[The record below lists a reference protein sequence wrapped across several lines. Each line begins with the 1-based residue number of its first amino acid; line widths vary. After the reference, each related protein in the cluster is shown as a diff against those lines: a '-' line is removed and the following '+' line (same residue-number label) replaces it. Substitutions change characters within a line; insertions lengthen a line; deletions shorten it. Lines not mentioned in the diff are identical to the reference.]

1 MATKDWRD
9 NSLTDGD
16 DITSIDVVEFLSLIE
31 QFESGVIQDVDGD
44 TKIQVEESS
53 DEDKIRFDTG
63 GIERAV
69 LDSSGLNLAS
79 GLTYNINGIAHNHD
93 TSYIA
98 KPSTPSHLDLLAFI
112 TNDWAKVAQSWASG
126 DLLFVNDNSGTL
138 EWKRLPK
145 GSDGQVLKLSS
156 GIPSWGTDSGNLFF
170 ARYGYTYITPMTELD
185 TPLQIIN
192 DATEY
197 TTTGT
202 ADTWISVKTWT
213 LNSSLNAELT
223 PNDRYTLTWETELK
237 ISSSVP
243 YCYAYATLNTSSL
256 GTPTPTYS
264 EATTSYVTYGGI
276 SSTVTPYTKFNYGA
290 TLALYL
296 KYNGVNRY
304 PYSRNNK
311 VWVTHKAI
319 GVPQTITPTWLS
331 ENGFSGIKYIELY
344 DSGDTVILNDDSAN
358 MTFTGVSGQPTALF
372 DSTNYTQFSPEDYED
387 ITKVYVNSGNPLIV
401 FEKA

>member
-93 TSYIA
+93 ASYIA

-145 GSDGQVLKLSS
+145 GTDGQVLKLAS
-156 GIPSWGTDSGNLFF
+156 GLPSWAGDGGDLFF
-170 ARYGYTYITPMTELD
+170 ARYGYTFINIGDQVTLETPDL
-185 TPLQIIN
+185 IIN
-192 DATEY
+192 DTSVY
-197 TTTGT
+197 TSPE
-202 ADTWISVKTWT
+202 ASSAVVKTWNSIQSYNSAYT
-213 LNSSLNAELT
+213 NCRVWATWEFEGKTTDTFCDGSASMWGKTYVVTRSTTYNTFGSNSSYLVTYPLLGTSQLALT
-223 PNDRYTLTWETELK
+223 LGNNCTGRTCTTTNNK
-237 ISSSVP
+237 IWINK
-243 YCYAYATLNTSSL
+243 YQL
-256 GTPTPTYS
+256 GTPLPS
-264 EATTSYVTYGGI
+264 QITTSWM
-276 SSTVTPYTKFNYGA
+276 
-290 TLALYL
+290 
-296 KYNGVNRY
+296 
-304 PYSRNNK
+304 NK
-311 VWVTHKAI
+311 W
-319 GVPQTITPTWLS
+319 
-331 ENGFSGIKYIELY
+331 GFSGVKYIELF
-344 DSGDTVILNDDSAN
+344 DSGDTVKINNDTD
-358 MTFTGVSGQPTALF
+358 MIFTGISGCPTPLYI
-372 DSTNYTQFSPEDYED
+372 STTQVKYWDKDDYED
-387 ITKVYVNSGNPLIV
+387 ITQVEIVSGNPLIV
-401 FEKA
+401 FEKG